1 MGGTMT
7 GVIPR
12 RLVLAL
18 MGAAVLARPLRA
30 AEEERPVRFG
40 LTAVVVRENL
50 QFFKRW
56 RDYLEQRIG
65 RPVRFVQRRSY
76 RETMGLLQTGEI
88 DFAWIC
94 GYPYVQKREPE
105 FLELMAVPIF
115 MGEPL
120 YSSYIIVHRD
130 SHVTSLSD
138 LWGGVFAYSDP
149 DSNSGYLVP
158 RSLLANIGASPDSF
172 FRLTFFTYNH
182 AETVEAVAN
191 LVADGGAVDSYVWE
205 FLAKHRPSVA
215 ERTKVIVRSPKYGFP
230 PLVMRIAADPELKR
244 RMQAAI
250 IGMREDID
258 GRALLAEL
266 DLDSFSPA
274 NPSLFD
280 GIRSLVQRM
289 SESGKH

>member
-1 MGGTMT
+1 MT
-7 GVIPR
+7 GVITR
-12 RLVLAL
+12 RTALAL
-18 MGAAVLARPLRA
+18 VAAAAIVRPLGA

-50 QFFKRW
+50 QFFERW
-56 RDYLEQRIG
+56 RHYLEQRVG

-76 RETMGLLQTGEI
+76 REIMGLLQTGEI

-105 FLELMAVPIF
+105 FLELMAVPTF
-115 MGEPL
+115 QGEPL

-130 SHVTSLSD
+130 NPATSLAD
-138 LWGGVFAYSDP
+138 LRGKIFAYSDP

-158 RSLLANIGASPDSF
+158 RFLLASTGASPDNF
-172 FRLTFFTYNH
+172 YRLTFFTYNH
-182 AETVEAVAN
+182 AETVEAVASR
-191 LVADGGAVDSYVWE
+191 VADGGAVDSYVWE
-205 FLAKHRPSVA
+205 FMAKTRPAVT
-215 ERTKVIVRSPKYGFP
+215 ERTKIIIRSPKYGFP
-230 PLVMRIAADPELKR
+230 PLVMRSAADQELRR

-250 IGMREDID
+250 LGMREDID

-266 DLDSFSPA
+266 ALDSFSPA

-280 GIRSLVQRM
+280 GIRAVAQRM
-289 SESGKH
+289 SESGKP

>member
-1 MGGTMT
+1 MAGLVT
-7 GVIPR
+7 R
-12 RLVLAL
+12 RRTLAL
-18 MGAAVLARPLRA
+18 LGASMLVRPLRA

-50 QFFKRW
+50 QFFERW
-56 RDYLEQRIG
+56 RHYLEQRIG

-76 RETMGLLQTGEI
+76 REIMGLLQTGEI

-105 FLELMAVPIF
+105 FLELMAVPVF

-130 SHVTSLSD
+130 NLATSMTD
-138 LWGGVFAYSDP
+138 LKGKVFAYSDP

-158 RSLLANIGASPDSF
+158 RYLLAGTGALPDSF
-172 FRLTFFTYNH
+172 YRLTFFTYNH

-191 LVADGGAVDSYVWE
+191 RVADGGAVDSYVWE
-205 FLAKHRPSVA
+205 FMAKTRPAVT
-215 ERTKVIVRSPKYGFP
+215 ERTKIIIRSQKFGFP
-230 PLVMRIAADPELKR
+230 PLVMRSGADQELKR

-250 IGMREDID
+250 LGMREDID
-258 GRALLAEL
+258 GRSLLGEL
-266 DLDSFSPA
+266 SLDSFSQA
-274 NPSLFD
+274 NPALFD
-280 GIRSLVQRM
+280 GIRAVAQRM
-289 SESGKH
+289 SEGGKP

>member
-1 MGGTMT
+1 MAGLVT
-7 GVIPR
+7 R
-12 RLVLAL
+12 RRTLAL
-18 MGAAVLARPLRA
+18 LGASMLARPLWA

-50 QFFKRW
+50 QFFERW
-56 RDYLEQRIG
+56 RHYLEQRIG

-76 RETMGLLQTGEI
+76 REIMGLLQTGEI

-105 FLELMAVPIF
+105 FLELMAVPVF

-130 SHVTSLSD
+130 NHATSLPD
-138 LWGGVFAYSDP
+138 LKGKVFAYSDP

-158 RSLLANIGASPDSF
+158 RYLLTGTGALPDSF
-172 FRLTFFTYNH
+172 YRLTFFTYNH

-191 LVADGGAVDSYVWE
+191 RVADGGAVDSYVWE
-205 FLAKHRPSVA
+205 FMAKTRPAVT
-215 ERTKVIVRSPKYGFP
+215 ERTKIIIRSQKFGFP
-230 PLVMRIAADPELKR
+230 PLVMRSGADQELKR

-250 IGMREDID
+250 LGMREDID
-258 GRALLAEL
+258 GRALLGEL
-266 DLDSFSPA
+266 SLDSFSQA
-274 NPSLFD
+274 NPALFD
-280 GIRSLVQRM
+280 SIRAVAQRM
-289 SESGKH
+289 IEGGKP